1 MAVSKLKPASDIQTI
16 YNQGHRH
23 FGENYVQELME
34 KAEILPK
41 DIQWHLIGHLQSQK
55 CNSLIKKVPN
65 LWCVESVDSLKLAD
79 KLNSACIN
87 AQRETPLNIFVQV
100 HTSDEETYILL
111 FMNLFIR
118 KTGCLPSETLDI
130 VKHIFTDWPK
140 LKFVGLMTI
149 GKLDA
154 EPTPYFK
161 VYL

>member
-100 HTSDEETYILL
+100 HTSDEETYL
-111 FMNLFIR
+111 
-118 KTGCLPSETLDI
+118 S
-130 VKHIFTDWPK
+130 
-140 LKFVGLMTI
+140 FVHSAI
-149 GKLDA
+149 H
-154 EPTPYFK
+154 
-161 VYL
+161 